1 MSDGEFTESDAEN
14 DGLVKREAGQQLN
27 SVLARESGQLYTKF
41 RNYCDELGRDPS
53 IVLGDMVLRAISD
66 DGFAQE
72 VAGTV
77 VDTEKLNRGEVK
89 REDLEMVT
97 DIIEQ
102 FGDTQDEGDDPIDK
116 MLEERL
122 SAVGQG
128 PLGGIG
134 QAQQQSGGK
143 DKRIEQLER
152 EIQRLKQ
159 SDDGG
164 EGGSPTRAREQSM
177 SGRTRPDTDID
188 DLFEDNDGQGW
199 GDDDEGVE
207 TSTVSVD
214 VTQADP
220 DSGGVAEDTRQDAM
234 TAGPSPT
241 FSTDEAEEEAD

>member
-102 FGDTQDEGDDPIDK
+102 FGDTQDKGDDPIDK

-134 QAQQQSGGK
+134 QAQQQGGGK
-143 DKRIEQLER
+143 DQRIEQLER

-159 SDDGG
+159 SDGDGG
-164 EGGSPTRAREQSM
+164 GGSRTRTGEQST
-177 SGRTRPDTDID
+177 SERTQPDTDID
-188 DLFEDNDGQGW
+188 DLFGD
-199 GDDDEGVE
+199 GDDQGEGASDEDVE
-207 TSTVSVD
+207 VSTVSVD
-214 VTQADP
+214 VTDVDVDD
-220 DSGGVAEDTRQDAM
+220 DSVAEDTRQDAM